1 MSISRYVMELRR
13 NPSKRVLFAEEKDLK
28 LNKDREDADSLYRR
42 VSRLGDSENPQPE
55 RLPLEEL
62 DLAESG
68 DKHSEKPKPAKP
80 TSLAE
85 IDLAILDHEHD
96 HDHSHGCGCEEC
108 EEENSVLHEPEHS
121 PGYMIK
127 QNLFLISQMAEGL
140 YNLVSEND
148 MLPPWMEQKI
158 ITAFNEIQAVHRNAE
173 YAKEEEREEM
183 HHGHSHHEDLEE
195 ALSIKSAP
203 TSIGEQN
210 VSSVEDLPLV
220 EEAKNIILTAE
231 NDVRDLAAQAKGDHA
246 RLALS
251 QTSRKLRD
259 IGAEVNVVVERL
271 KYKLDGE

>member
-1 MSISRYVMELRR
+1 MSVSRYIMELRR
-13 NPSKRVLFAEEKDLK
+13 NPQKRIRAKIIKE
-28 LNKDREDADSLYRR
+28 ADC
-42 VSRLGDSENPQPE
+42 
-55 RLPLEEL
+55 
-62 DLAESG
+62 
-68 DKHSEKPKPAKP
+68 SEKSKPNKP
-80 TSLAE
+80 GSLAE
-85 IDLAILDHEHD
+85 IDLAILDHEHDHD

-140 YNLVSEND
+140 YNLVNEND

-195 ALSIKSAP
+195 DLSIKP
-203 TSIGEQN
+203 VRTSISEQN
-210 VSSVEDLPLV
+210 VSSVKDLPLV
-220 EEAKNIILTAE
+220 EKAKDIILSAE

-251 QTSRKLRD
+251 QNSRKIRD

-271 KYKLDGE
+271 KYYKL